1 VNSSLRSRIRNGI
14 LLVLIPVLLV
24 GVFTVPS
31 IWHLGTATEW
41 ILQENY
47 ISIEASQ
54 HMEFAL
60 HNLQVAEL
68 QGKGPEALPGL
79 SNEFRHWLNI
89 ELNTLTE
96 IGEPETARDI
106 DSSAHLLFNEVAS
119 APPGTH
125 HDAEFDHLFSRLN
138 FLIRL
143 NENALWRDQGHAV
156 NVGREVVSTIT
167 VSLTIAILLAL
178 ALSWTISRAIARP
191 LTTLAAQLHDVGEHK
206 HADRLGQQDLSELQ
220 TVAASFNQMVDQL
233 DYYERLNVDR
243 LLFEKSK
250 IEAIIHRLEDGV
262 VLIDAEGKIAHINEV
277 AANVL
282 GVQVADTMGKP
293 FAELPSKAPGY
304 LRLHEELRVRVK
316 DDHAGEPIEL
326 ELQVRGRDHTFMA
339 KPMRLSEGQYALG
352 TLLILQDVTYIR
364 DQDRARTNLV
374 ATLSHELRTPLTSL
388 GLAAQLLDQDKPV
401 PLADRRKLIK
411 TILSEFTRLSEL
423 IDELLDLSRGRVP
436 SMGMRRVRFGLA
448 KIIEDLARRLAIQA
462 DEKQITL
469 DLNVSPLPEV
479 FGDPVK
485 ISWVVSNLITNA
497 LRYTPRG
504 GRVEVTARPMGSQAI
519 HMEVKDTGP
528 GIAADIRE
536 HIFERFAQYTVDGQP
551 PGSVGLGLAIAKDI
565 VNAHAG
571 RLFVES
577 DGQHG
582 SRFIVELPTT
592 GEA

>member
-1 VNSSLRSRIRNGI
+1 MNSSLRSRIRNGT
-14 LLVLIPVLLV
+14 LFVLIPVLLV
-24 GVFTVPS
+24 GVFAVPS
-31 IWHLGTATEW
+31 IWRLGTATEF

-68 QGKGPEALPGL
+68 EGNGKPALPGL
-79 SNEFRHWLNI
+79 SNEFHHWLNI

-106 DSSAHLLFNEVAS
+106 DSSAHLLFGEIAT
-119 APPGTH
+119 APPGTR
-125 HDAEFDHLFSRLN
+125 HDAEFDHLFARLN
-138 FLIRL
+138 FLTRL
-143 NENALWRDQGHAV
+143 NENALWRDDARAIQL
-156 NVGREVVSTIT
+156 GRELASTLT
-167 VSLTIAILLAL
+167 VSLVIALLLAL

-191 LTTLAAQLHDVGEHK
+191 LTQLAGQLHDVGERK
-206 HADRLGQQDLSELQ
+206 QAERLGPQVLSELQ
-220 TVAASFNQMVDQL
+220 SVVTSFNQMADRL
-233 DYYERLNVDR
+233 DYYEQLNVDR

-262 VLIDAEGKIAHINEV
+262 VLVDAENKVAHINEV
-277 AANVL
+277 AAIVL
-282 GVQVADTMGKP
+282 DVEVEATMGKS
-293 FAELPSKAPGY
+293 FEDLPSKAPGY
-304 LRLHEELRVRVK
+304 LRIRDELRTRVK
-316 DDHAGEPIEL
+316 NEQAVEPIEV
-326 ELQVRGRDHTFMA
+326 ELHVRGRDHTFLV

-352 TLLILQDVTYIR
+352 TLLILQDVTFIR

-388 GLAAQLLDQDKPV
+388 GLAAQLLDQEKPLSI
-401 PLADRRKLIK
+401 PERKKLIK
-411 TILSEFTRLSEL
+411 TVLSEFSRLSEL

-436 SMGMRRVRFGLA
+436 SMGMRRVRFGLG

-462 DEKQITL
+462 DEKEIKL
-469 DLNVSPLPEV
+469 EVNVSHLPEIY
-479 FGDPVK
+479 GDPVK

-504 GRVEVTARPMGSQAI
+504 GRVEVIARPIGSQAI

-528 GIAADIRE
+528 GIPPDIRE

-551 PGSVGLGLAIAKDI
+551 PGSVGLGLAISKDI

-582 SRFIVELPTT
+582 SKFIVELPTT

>member
-1 VNSSLRSRIRNGI
+1 MNSSLRSRIRNGT

-24 GVFTVPS
+24 GVFAVPS
-31 IWHLGTATEW
+31 IWRLGTATEW

-68 QGKGPEALPGL
+68 EGNGKQALPGL

-89 ELNTLTE
+89 ELGSLTE
-96 IGEPETARDI
+96 LGEPETARDI
-106 DSSAHLLFNEVAS
+106 DSSAHLLFDEIAN
-119 APPGTH
+119 APPGTR

-143 NENALWRDQGHAV
+143 NENALWRDQAHAIDL
-156 NVGREVVSTIT
+156 GRELVSTLT
-167 VSLTIAILLAL
+167 VSLIVAILLAL

-191 LTTLAAQLHDVGEHK
+191 LTRLATQLHDVGERK
-206 HADRLGQQDLSELQ
+206 HAERLGPQDLSELQ

-243 LLFEKSK
+243 LLFEKTK

-262 VLIDAEGKIAHINEV
+262 VLIDAESKVAHINEV
-277 AANVL
+277 AAIVL
-282 GVQVADTMGKP
+282 GVEVGDTMGKS
-293 FAELPSKAPGY
+293 FQDLPSKAPGY
-304 LRLHEELRVRVK
+304 LRIREELRSRGK
-316 DDHAGEPIEL
+316 DDQTAEPIEV
-326 ELQVRGRDHTFMA
+326 ELHARGRDHTFLV

-388 GLAAQLLDQDKPV
+388 GLAAQLLDQEKPIPIV
-401 PLADRRKLIK
+401 ERKKLIK
-411 TILSEFTRLSEL
+411 TILSEFSRLSEL
-423 IDELLDLSRGRVP
+423 IDELLDLSRGRIP
-436 SMGMRRVRFGLA
+436 LMGMRRIKFGLA
-448 KIIEDLARRLAIQA
+448 KIIEDLAKRLAIQA
-462 DEKQITL
+462 DEKEIKL
-469 DLNVSPLPEV
+469 EVNVSPLPEIY
-479 FGDPVK
+479 GDPVK

-504 GRVEVTARPMGSQAI
+504 GLVEVIARPVGSQAI
-519 HMEVKDTGP
+519 RMEVKDTGP
-528 GIAADIRE
+528 GIPPEIRE

-577 DGQHG
+577 DGHHG
-582 SRFIVELPTT
+582 SRFVVELPTT

>member
-1 VNSSLRSRIRNGI
+1 VNSSLRSRIGNGT

-24 GVFTVPS
+24 GVFAVPS
-31 IWHLGTATEW
+31 IWRLGTATEA
-41 ILQENY
+41 ILEQNY
-47 ISIEASQ
+47 ISIQASQ

-68 QGKGPEALPGL
+68 EGNAQAALPGL
-79 SNEFRHWLNI
+79 RNEFRHWLNI
-89 ELNTLTE
+89 ELDTITE

-106 DSSAHLLFNEVAS
+106 DSSAHLLFDEIAS
-119 APPGTH
+119 SPPGTR
-125 HDAEFDHLFSRLN
+125 HDAEFEHLFSRLN

-143 NENALWRDQGHAV
+143 NENALWRDNARAV
-156 NVGREVVSTIT
+156 DLGRELVSTLT
-167 VSLTIAILLAL
+167 VSLIIAILLAL

-191 LTTLAAQLHDVGEHK
+191 LTELAAQLHDVGERK
-206 HADRLGQQDLSELQ
+206 QAVRLGQQGLSELQ
-220 TVAASFNQMVDQL
+220 TVAASFNQMVDKL

-262 VLIDAEGKIAHINEV
+262 ILVDAEGKVAHINEV
-277 AANVL
+277 AAIVL
-282 GVQVADTMGKP
+282 GVEVADTMGSS
-293 FAELPSKAPGY
+293 FEELPSKAPGY
-304 LRLHEELRVRVK
+304 LRIREELKRKVK
-316 DDHAGEPIEL
+316 DDQAAEPIEL
-326 ELQVRGRDHTFMA
+326 ELHARGRDHTFLV
-339 KPMRLSEGQYALG
+339 KPMLLSEGQYALG
-352 TLLILQDVTYIR
+352 TLLILQDFTYIR

-388 GLAAQLLDQDKPV
+388 GLAAQLLDQEKPV
-401 PLADRRKLIK
+401 SVAERRKLIK
-411 TILSEFTRLSEL
+411 TILSEFSRLSEL
-423 IDELLDLSRGRVP
+423 IDELLDLSRGRIP
-436 SMGMRRVRFGLA
+436 SIGMRRVRFGLA

-462 DEKQITL
+462 DEKEIKL
-469 DLNVSPLPEV
+469 AVNVSPLPEI

-504 GRVEVTARPMGSQAI
+504 GLVEVIARPIGSQAI
-519 HMEVKDTGP
+519 RMEVKDTGP
-528 GIAADIRE
+528 GIPPEIRE

-582 SRFIVELPTT
+582 SRFVVELPTT

>member
-1 VNSSLRSRIRNGI
+1 VNSSLRSRIRNGT

-24 GVFTVPS
+24 GAFAVPS
-31 IWHLGTATEW
+31 IWRLGTATEE

-68 QGKGPEALPGL
+68 EGNGRTALPGL

-89 ELNTLTE
+89 ELDTLTE

-106 DSSAHLLFNEVAS
+106 DSSAHLLFNEIAI

-143 NENALWRDQGHAV
+143 NENALWREQAHTV
-156 NVGREVVSTIT
+156 NLGRELVSTLT
-167 VSLTIAILLAL
+167 VSSVIALLLAL
-178 ALSWTISRAIARP
+178 ALSWTISRTIARP
-191 LTTLAAQLHDVGEHK
+191 LTALASQLRDVGERK
-206 HADRLGQQDLSELQ
+206 HPEHLGRQDLSELQ
-220 TVAASFNQMVDQL
+220 TVAASFNQMADQL
-233 DYYERLNVDR
+233 DYYEQLNVDR

-262 VLIDAEGKIAHINEV
+262 VLVDAEGKVAHVNDV
-277 AANVL
+277 AASVL
-282 GVQVADTMGKP
+282 GVDVGDTMGKS
-293 FAELPSKAPGY
+293 FEDLPSKAPAY
-304 LRLHEELRVRVK
+304 LRIREELRIQAK
-316 DDHAGEPIEL
+316 DSQAVQPIEV
-326 ELQVRGRDHTFMA
+326 ELHVQGRDRTFLA

-388 GLAAQLLDQDKPV
+388 GLAAQLLDGEKPV
-401 PLADRRKLIK
+401 SLADRKKLIK
-411 TILSEFTRLSEL
+411 TILSEFSRLSEL

-462 DEKQITL
+462 DEKEIKL
-469 DLNVSPLPEV
+469 EVNVGPLPEI

-497 LRYTPRG
+497 LRYTPQG
-504 GRVEVTARPMGSQAI
+504 GLVEVIARPMGSQAI

-528 GIAADIRE
+528 GIPPDIRE

-577 DGQHG
+577 DGHHG